1 MGQTLPLSFTRFHS
15 SVLPLHGL
23 TGVGWSD
30 SWSEYAWVREQGNR
44 VDIISLGATLNFAFD
59 GESDTAVNPYH
70 AQYILR
76 RRDDYLEL
84 FDRICYPS
92 DDFIGNTF

>member
-1 MGQTLPLSFTRFHS
+1 MSQFRYSAQTGAYCDERTDFTLGQTLPLSFTRFHS

-44 VDIISLGATLNFAFD
+44 VDIISQGATLRFAFD
-59 GESDTAVNPYH
+59 GDSDTAVMRMTNP
-70 AQYILR
+70 A
-76 RRDDYLEL
+76 
-84 FDRICYPS
+84 
-92 DDFIGNTF
+92 G

>member
-1 MGQTLPLSFTRFHS
+1 MSTGLRFTLEVDGLPPDAFAVVSFHLNQSRSSLFFHS

-44 VDIISLGATLNFAFD
+44 VDIIDLT
-59 GESDTAVNPYH
+59 
-70 AQYILR
+70 QQ
-76 RRDDYLEL
+76 
-84 FDRICYPS
+84 
-92 DDFIGNTF
+92 